1 MPPRTRAGRTPRTVP
16 GPVSGAVPGA
26 VQRAAATFDVD
37 DAYRDHAG
45 ALYGYA
51 LRAVGERAEAED
63 LVQEVFARAW
73 RAAATFDPDR
83 ASVRT
88 WLFAIARHLVLDVYR
103 TRSRRPR
110 TGGQPVG
117 EPAAREPATP
127 GPEDAVVERMRVVAA
142 LDRLTPEHRE
152 VVAAVHLDG
161 RSYAELAAAT
171 GIATATLRTRMF
183 YGLRAMRA
191 TLDESDASGRVDRG
205 RDNHG

>member
-1 MPPRTRAGRTPRTVP
+1 MPGEGER
-16 GPVSGAVPGA
+16 PV
-26 VQRAAATFDVD
+26 AAFDVD

-45 ALYGYA
+45 VLYGYA
-51 LRAVGERAEAED
+51 LHALGDRAEAED

-88 WLFAIARHLVLDVYR
+88 WLFAIARHLVLDVHR

-110 TGGQPVG
+110 TVDQPTG
-117 EPAAREPATP
+117 EPAGREPATP
-127 GPEDAVVERMRVVAA
+127 GPEDGVVERMRVLEA
-142 LDRLTPEHRE
+142 LARLTSEHRE
-152 VVAAVHLDG
+152 VVSAVHLDG

-191 TLDESDASGRVDRG
+191 TLDESDASGQVDRG